1 MMTHQPRTYGT
12 IRHNRFT
19 HVSVYCSPVCTC
31 VPPLTYLFL
40 LNVTEEPYTGVTSTC
55 LYSSNS
61 IVVHCSRGVMTSL
74 VKCVAYELRFVVATF
89 APVLLTRVVLVFESK
104 VRPNQHTR
112 ALWRTDTVCFRM
124 RSWTVSVLVVAPV
137 SWQGWNLKLMNLRTW
152 IHRGRKESI
161 AYPISS

>member
-1 MMTHQPRTYGT
+1 MYVRTS
-12 IRHNRFT
+12 IDL
-19 HVSVYCSPVCTC
+19 S
-31 VPPLTYLFL
+31 FL